1 MLNIKIY
8 HLKSSAEMVE
18 LFLWRNKKM
27 VIFHS
32 ENLYQQKIWILK
44 VEHEQRLIWNK
55 KKQPNRI
62 TNLVA

>member
-1 MLNIKIY
+1 
-8 HLKSSAEMVE
+8 MVE

-32 ENLYQQKIWILK
+32 ENLYQQQIWILK
-44 VEHEQRLIWNK
+44 VEHEQRVRWNK

-62 TNLVA
+62 TNWVA